1 MSIGFRA
8 FALAGTLLAAT
19 LPALSGT
26 LDEVRKRGSLSCG
39 VSMGLLGFS
48 EQKPDGSW
56 AGFDVDFCR
65 ALAAVIFDDPR
76 KVTFQPLSALDRF
89 DALKSGRIDILSRNS
104 TWTLEREAG
113 LGLLFAGVNFYDGQG
128 FMIRRDNKAV
138 SALEL
143 NRARVCVQAGTT
155 NALGASEFFTT
166 NSITAE
172 LKTYPDGPSTLRGF
186 ESGECEVMT
195 ADNSGLFAERLRLAR
210 ASEAVILPDIVS
222 KEPLGPVVR
231 NDDVRWYTLVKW
243 VNFAL
248 INAEE
253 LGVTSANVG
262 EAKRS
267 AKPDVRRF
275 MGVDGADLGPKL
287 GVTADWAARAVA
299 AVGNYGEIYERNVGS
314 KSRLGIPRGLN
325 QLWSEGGILYAP
337 PIR

>member
-8 FALAGTLLAAT
+8 FALAGTFLAAT
-19 LPALSGT
+19 LPAFAGT
-26 LDEVRKRGSLSCG
+26 LDEVRKRGSLACG

-65 ALAAVIFDDPR
+65 ALAAVIFNDPK
-76 KVTFQPLSALDRF
+76 KVTFQPLSALERF
-89 DALKSGRIDILSRNS
+89 DALKAGKVDILARNS
-104 TWTLEREAG
+104 TWTLDREAG
-113 LGLLFAGVNFYDGQG
+113 LGLLFAGVSFYDGQG
-128 FMIRRDNKAV
+128 FMVRRDNKAV

-143 NRARVCVQAGTT
+143 NRTRICVQAGTT
-155 NALGASEFFTT
+155 NAQGASEFFAT

-172 LKTYPDGPSTLRGF
+172 IRTYPDGPATLKGF
-186 ESGECEVMT
+186 ESGECDAMT

-210 ASEAVILPDIVS
+210 SSEAVILPDIIS

-231 NDDVRWYTLVKW
+231 NDDVRWYTLVRW

-253 LGVTSANVG
+253 LGVTSTNVG
-262 EAKRS
+262 EAQRS
-267 AKPDVRRF
+267 TKPDVRRF
-275 MGVDGADLGPKL
+275 IGVEAGDLGPKL

-314 KSRLGIPRGLN
+314 KSRLAIPRGLN
-325 QLWSEGGILYAP
+325 QLWNEGGILYAP